1 MQRTTLAMLPALQQR
16 DGPKIALIQAA
27 DSVVAVLDVLPL
39 ASGIAETIWDQQMRR
54 FGDEEVLL

>member
-16 DGPKIALIQAA
+16 DGSKIALIQAA